1 MTRSLTAPLI
11 LIADDSRDTR
21 EMYAHYLSIVGY
33 RVDTAEDGREVAVKA
48 RVSRPDAIL
57 MDLNM
62 PNVDGWGAMKE
73 LQGNPQTA
81 RIPVIVLTGHE
92 LKDHLKRAAL
102 AGGACAFLVKPC
114 LPERL
119 ERELA
124 ACISARL
131 DAGGRSRG
139 TATPE

>member
-1 MTRSLTAPLI
+1 MMPVRICIVYWVNGALGTVRPASFEAGWGVLNPPTPTGTIRYADLLSMTR
-11 LIADDSRDTR
+11 ADFYRDF
-21 EMYAHYLSIVGY
+21 AH
-33 RVDTAEDGREVAVKA
+33 
-48 RVSRPDAIL
+48 RPE
-57 MDLNM
+57 
-62 PNVDGWGAMKE
+62 PHTGPHGWGAMKD

-131 DAGGRSRG
+131 DAGVR
-139 TATPE
+139 PE

>member
-1 MTRSLTAPLI
+1 
-11 LIADDSRDTR
+11 
-21 EMYAHYLSIVGY
+21 
-33 RVDTAEDGREVAVKA
+33 
-48 RVSRPDAIL
+48 
-57 MDLNM
+57 
-62 PNVDGWGAMKE
+62 
-73 LQGNPQTA
+73 
-81 RIPVIVLTGHE
+81 

-131 DAGGRSRG
+131 DAGVR
-139 TATPE
+139 PE

>member
-62 PNVDGWGAMKE
+62 PNVDGWGAMKD
-73 LQGNPQTA
+73 LQGNP
-81 RIPVIVLTGHE
+81 
-92 LKDHLKRAAL
+92 
-102 AGGACAFLVKPC
+102 
-114 LPERL
+114 
-119 ERELA
+119 
-124 ACISARL
+124 
-131 DAGGRSRG
+131 
-139 TATPE
+139 